1 LGIEFAGKDENPLM
15 AEKPYGTLFICAT
28 PIGNMEDITV
38 RVIKTLKSVDLIAA
52 EDTRQALKICNR
64 YHIRSPLTSYHE
76 HNEKKRSKLLL
87 EQLKSGKSIALVSNA
102 GTPGLSDPGYRL
114 IKACIEE
121 GVAVEILPGP
131 AAAIAALVVS
141 GLATDKFVFEGFLPR
156 RKGER
161 GRALQRLVSESRTVI
176 LYESPHRILS
186 LLQEMEELFEG
197 RKVALVRELTK
208 KFEEVVRGTP
218 TEILSHFKSKAP
230 RGELVIVIEGSRE
243 KREYSDEF
251 IRARLES
258 LMTEGLSKR
267 DAIAKVATETGVARR
282 IIYEKV
288 RS

>member
-1 LGIEFAGKDENPLM
+1 MTK
-15 AEKPYGTLFICAT
+15 KTYGTLYICAT

-38 RVIKTLKSVDLIAA
+38 RVIKTLRSVDLIAA

-64 YHIRSPLTSYHE
+64 YHIRSPLISYHE

-218 TEILSHFKSKAP
+218 TEILSHLKSKAP

-267 DAIAKVATETGVARR
+267 DAIAKVAAETGVARR